1 MAARLTTRA
10 ADLEVR
16 DSSLARRVV
25 SLDKEL
31 YSTLSLFIHS
41 LFTYLLIIYLLI
53 YLLEKETIRLSYRL
67 PSHIF
72 ANLILADVLYPGS
85 FNILKSC
92 L

>member
-72 ANLILADVLYPGS
+72 AI
-85 FNILKSC
+85 
-92 L
+92 

>member
-16 DSSLARRVV
+16 DLSLARRVV

-41 LFTYLLIIYLLI
+41 LFTYLLIIYLLFFFFGKRNHQAFI
-53 YLLEKETIRLSYRL
+53 QASLAYIC
-67 PSHIF
+67 H
-72 ANLILADVLYPGS
+72 LILADVLYPGS